1 MSWKENK
8 KSILKKKERK
18 TKRKKDDRQTVS
30 LSVRKAAK
38 ETVNVKRDLGV
49 QH

>member
-1 MSWKENK
+1 MTWKENK
-8 KSILKKKERK
+8 KYLKKKERK